1 MKTMLVALA
10 VLTFGVSGLH
20 AEEKA
25 ETKVEK
31 KDGKKNESPVVKLN
45 KDNFDKTIKSGLVLV
60 DFWAPWCGPCRKQGP
75 IIDELAKEV
84 GKTAIIGKANVDDNQ
99 QHAKK
104 YKVSSIPTLIIFK
117 DGKEVER
124 LVGLQEKDVLLKA
137 LKKAG
142 K

>member
-60 DFWAPWCGPCRKQGP
+60 ER
-75 IIDELAKEV
+75 LR
-84 GKTAIIGKANVDDNQ
+84 
-99 QHAKK
+99 
-104 YKVSSIPTLIIFK
+104 VSSAKRFRVCPPVAYK
-117 DGKEVER
+117 R
-124 LVGLQEKDVLLKA
+124 LSGDKSA
-137 LKKAG
+137 
-142 K
+142 